1 VRRLVPRRV
10 ARDEHGDLVDHLGEL
25 RARVAV
31 SAVAVAA
38 GFAVAYA
45 VHGRLVEA
53 LTRPLPP
60 EHRHPVTFGVA
71 EPFLVSLKVSL
82 AAGFLLALPI
92 VLWQI
97 WSFLAPALSERVER
111 TIASLVGAAAALAV
125 GGIAFGYLVALPAAL
140 GFLTTYDDDV
150 YSIQIRA
157 ADYYSFAT
165 MVLVAVAVVFQ
176 LPVFVVALVR
186 LGVTSSAK
194 LRRNRR
200 IGYVAVAALAVALPG
215 VDPVTTTIEMLPLLA
230 LFEGSIWAAALLERR
245 WHPAAVPGPA

>member
-1 VRRLVPRRV
+1 VRRLLPRRV
-10 ARDEHGDLVDHLGEL
+10 ARDHAGDLVDHLGEL
-25 RARVAV
+25 RARLAV
-31 SAVAVAA
+31 SAVAVGA
-38 GFAVAYA
+38 GFAVAFA
-45 VHGRLVEA
+45 VHGRLIEA

-71 EPFLVSLKVSL
+71 EPFMVSLKVSL
-82 AAGFLLALPI
+82 AAGVLLALPI
-92 VLWQI
+92 VLWQV

-111 TIASLVGAAAALAV
+111 TIAGLAGAAAALAV

-140 GFLTTYDDDV
+140 KFLTTFDDDIYNV
-150 YSIQIRA
+150 QIRA

-165 MVLVAVAVVFQ
+165 MVLVAVAVVFE
-176 LPVFVVALVR
+176 LPVFIIALVR
-186 LGVTSSAK
+186 IGVTSSAK

-230 LFEGSIWAAALLERR
+230 LFEGAIWTAVLLERR
-245 WHPAAVPGPA
+245 WAAPAVPEPA